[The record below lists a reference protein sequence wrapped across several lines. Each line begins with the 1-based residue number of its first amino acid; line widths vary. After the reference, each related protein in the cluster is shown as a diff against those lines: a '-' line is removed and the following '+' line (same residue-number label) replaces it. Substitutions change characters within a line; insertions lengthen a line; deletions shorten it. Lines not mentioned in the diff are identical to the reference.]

1 MRIETENWWRQSLKD
16 LETAKKNLKI
26 KEYYAAAFFAH
37 QAVEKALKALF
48 IEKKRKSPGPTH
60 SLIFLGKSV
69 GIPVKFFSILRKLN
83 PDYVLTRY
91 PDAAYGLP
99 YELYDEEMAREK
111 IQMAEAVIEWV
122 RKELK
127 RLEKK

>member
-1 MRIETENWWRQSLKD
+1 MRVEVENWWRQALKD

-26 KEYYAAAFFAH
+26 KEYYAAAFFSH
-37 QAVEKALKALF
+37 QSVEKALKALY
-48 IEKKRKSPGPTH
+48 IHKKRETPGPTH

-69 GIPVKFFSILRKLN
+69 NIPKRFLSILRKLN

-99 YELYDEEMAREK
+99 YELYDENMAIEK

-122 RKELK
+122 KKKLK
-127 RLEKK
+127 KK